1 MAAAFQRAVEH
12 MIVIKEGASEEK
24 FQGHMKSITA
34 YFSQKDILNV
44 DEMALLIM
52 HKWRVLWH

>member
-52 HKWRVLWH
+52 HK